1 MKRLLSGCMM
11 SAMLCSCVQDVS
23 KYKKCNL
30 GIRLEDTSATCDDAE
45 RDLRDVRAYLS
56 VVGLDTAPPELVIFR
71 ATINFKCPN
80 GHVGSGCTSL
90 GLMQTNYLSS
100 SLAHEMMHYR
110 EGSILVIGTSW
121 HEGWISKGFN
131 GLDMFWS
138 WIVTQRVF
146 LQIDQDFCGWYHDLR
161 TDHAK
166 LLKAAGYPV
175 DEWRRVRTRARIS
188 KHCMTEL

>member
-1 MKRLLSGCMM
+1 MM
-11 SAMLCSCVQDVS
+11 SAMLWSCMPDVS
-23 KYKKCNL
+23 KYKKCDL
-30 GIRLEDTSATCDDAE
+30 GIRLEDTSAACDDAE
-45 RDLRDVRAYLS
+45 RNLRDIRAYLS

-71 ATINFKCPN
+71 ATNNFKCPD
-80 GHVGSGCTSL
+80 GSLGSGCTSL
-90 GLMQTNYLSS
+90 GWIETTYSSS

-110 EGSILVIGTSW
+110 EGKMLVIGNSW
-121 HEGWISKGFN
+121 HEGWTSKGFN

-146 LQIDQDFCGWYHDLR
+146 FPVDQDFCGWYQDLR

-166 LLKAAGYPV
+166 LLKAEGYPV

-188 KHCMTEL
+188 EHCMPEP